1 MAKKENS
8 DRRMSLREGEGL
20 LTLCFVVAK
29 FRKGNKTASLRR
41 GGGSFLKLS
50 SPWSRNVF

>member
-1 MAKKENS
+1 MANKENS
-8 DRRMSLREGEGL
+8 DRRMSLREGR

-29 FRKGNKTASLRR
+29 FGKGNKTASLRR